1 MAFFMVEWHNFL
13 FSSPKHPVSSDLGL
27 SGEAGE
33 RLQTIDQDHPA
44 KQGSSRQLMIPCRVS
59 GQWLSQRMGE
69 KNRNSEL
76 RAISAPQAT
85 R

>member
-44 KQGSSRQLMIPCRVS
+44 KQGSSR
-59 GQWLSQRMGE
+59 
-69 KNRNSEL
+69 
-76 RAISAPQAT
+76 
-85 R
+85 